1 MKKFT
6 KGALITTLVFVILGF
21 TLCAVG
27 VGIGFHYTSIP
38 KMISDGVF
46 NISSGWKNW
55 SEAWHWNDW
64 DDDWESWD
72 NGSTEAFDFTKEEC
86 ADIEN
91 LKMLVEC
98 GVVEIEEAKENQG
111 IHVEVKYR
119 KENTKRDIS
128 VKVDGNTLCIEE
140 SGSNKLVY
148 NDNVHVVVQLP
159 ADMEF
164 QEIEL
169 NNSAGEITVNHALHA
184 ENVSMIVGA
193 GESVIDGELQISGTL
208 YAQVDAG
215 EIDFGKISAKKIELN
230 AGVGE
235 IDVEKAS
242 ADEVLLEC
250 GVGELNVTL
259 DGREEDYSYQIDCGI
274 GEVEIADRSYSGL
287 GTTKEISGGSKMV
300 DIDCGVGE
308 INVEFTK

>member
-6 KGALITTLVFVILGF
+6 KGALITVLVFVILGF

-46 NISSGWKNW
+46 NIGTGWKNW

-64 DDDWESWD
+64 DDDWESWG
-72 NGSTEAFDFTKEEC
+72 NGTTEAFDFSKEEC
-86 ADIEN
+86 VNIEN
-91 LKMLVEC
+91 MKLLVEC
-98 GVVEIEEAKENQG
+98 GIVEIEEARENQG

-119 KENTKRDIS
+119 KENSKRDIS

-140 SGSNKLVY
+140 NGSKKLLN
-148 NDNVHVVVQLP
+148 NDNVRIVVQLP
-159 ADMEF
+159 SDMAF
-164 QEIEL
+164 KEIEL

-184 ENVSMIVGA
+184 EDVSIIVGA
-193 GESVIDGELQISGTL
+193 GESVINEALQISGTL
-208 YAQVDAG
+208 YAEVDAG
-215 EIDFGKISAKKIELN
+215 EIDFAKINAGKIELN

-242 ADEVLLEC
+242 ADEVILDC

-259 DGREEDYSYQIDCGI
+259 EGSEEDYSYQIDCGV

-287 GTTKEISGGSKMV
+287 GTTKEISSGSKMV

-308 INVEFTK
+308 INVDFTR